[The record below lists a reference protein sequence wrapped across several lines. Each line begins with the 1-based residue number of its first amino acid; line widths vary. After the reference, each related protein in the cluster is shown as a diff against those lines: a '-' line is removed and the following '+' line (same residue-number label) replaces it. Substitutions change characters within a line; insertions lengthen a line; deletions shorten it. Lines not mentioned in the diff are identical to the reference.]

1 MQAYFKPEQ
10 AFSVSMPQPA
20 FEISI
25 ACKNVTY
32 FDSFGVEHIPKETKK
47 FFGNKYIQANTFKI
61 QAYDSVMRGYF
72 CIGFIG
78 FILKDKSLIDFTN
91 LFSPKDFKRND
102 DII

>member
-1 MQAYFKPEQ
+1 
-10 AFSVSMPQPA
+10 MPQPA

-61 QAYDSVMRGYF
+61 QAYDSVMRG
-72 CIGFIG
+72 
-78 FILKDKSLIDFTN
+78 
-91 LFSPKDFKRND
+91 
-102 DII
+102 